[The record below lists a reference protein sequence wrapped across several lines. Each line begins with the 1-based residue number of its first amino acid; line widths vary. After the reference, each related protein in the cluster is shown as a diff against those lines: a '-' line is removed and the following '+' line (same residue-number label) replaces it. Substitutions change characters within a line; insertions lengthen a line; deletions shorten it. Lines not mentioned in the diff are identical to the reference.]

1 MLRGDVVADKKRK
14 RGCKVKRLSNKKT
27 TKGHKFPTHNG
38 LDAHAWAT
46 KMEMRR
52 LVEGKPDLKLKETD

>member
-1 MLRGDVVADKKRK
+1 MADKKRK
-14 RGCKVKRLSNKKT
+14 RGGKVKRSSNKKRP
-27 TKGHKFPTHNG
+27 KEGSRLPTHNG

-52 LVEGKPDLKLKETD
+52 LVGGKPDLKLKETD

>member
-1 MLRGDVVADKKRK
+1 MADKERK

-27 TKGHKFPTHNG
+27 AKGPKPPTHNG

-46 KMEMRR
+46 KMEIRR
-52 LVEGKPDLKLKETD
+52 LVGGKPDLKLKETD